1 MDGGGSSPR
10 SVFEL
15 DQMIEEGA
23 RLLHTARGAEHAEMV
38 FCHGLAQRWR
48 VGAQIVHAGGQRFLL
63 RLDDVLAAGVS
74 ICIIFKPSK
83 SSFFPSW
90 LP

>member
-1 MDGGGSSPR
+1 MDGGGWSPR

-23 RLLHTARGAEHAEMV
+23 RLLDAARSAEHAEMV

-63 RLDDVLAAGVS
+63 RPVLQGEN
-74 ICIIFKPSK
+74 
-83 SSFFPSW
+83 
-90 LP
+90 